1 MKTKAIAM
9 LLTVLC
15 AAAAFAAPLPGRVVL
30 GGKAVAMVADA
41 VYLFPS
47 AKDRVVAVGGTD
59 QGLGVFLGLVD
70 PGFAAKP
77 SLDRAAGAEAYLALR
92 PDLAVFKSAM
102 RKSLGPSL
110 DAAGLRQLYLDLET
124 PEDYLRELKVLGE
137 ALGETARAESLVA
150 YYRGALDRVEA
161 RISSIPRAERPRVL
175 VVQASGGGYEVP
187 PAAWMQS
194 ILVERT
200 GGAPVWK
207 DANPGSGWAKVGPE
221 QIAAWDPEAI
231 FVINYRERAEASA
244 AALRADPALAS
255 LRASRAGKVFAFPQD
270 FYSWDQ
276 PDSRWVLG
284 LSWMAK
290 KLHPALFADVSVA
303 AEAERFFAFAYG
315 IEKARYEAAVRPR
328 LSGGLDE

>member
-1 MKTKAIAM
+1 MKTKAIAFF
-9 LLTVLC
+9 LLVLC

-30 GGKAVAMVADA
+30 GGKAVVMVADA

-77 SLDRAAGAEAYLALR
+77 SLDRAAGAESYVALK

-102 RKSLGPSL
+102 KKSLGPAL
-110 DAAGLRQLYLDLET
+110 DAAGVRQLYLDLET

-137 ALGETARAESLVA
+137 ALGEGARGEALAA
-150 YYRGALDRVEA
+150 YYRAGMDRVA
-161 RISSIPRAERPRVL
+161 STVSAIPRGERPRVL
-175 VVQASGGGYEVP
+175 VLQASGGGWEVP
-187 PAAWMQS
+187 PASWMQS
-194 ILVERT
+194 ILAERA
-200 GGAPVWK
+200 GGEPVWR

-221 QIAAWDPEAI
+221 QIAAWNPDAI
-231 FVINYRERAEASA
+231 FVINYREKAEASA

-255 LRASRAGKVFAFPQD
+255 LRAAKAGRIHAFPQD

-276 PDSRWVLG
+276 PDSRWILG

-290 KLHPALFADVSVA
+290 KLHPSRFADLSVA
-303 AEAERFFAFAYG
+303 AEAERFYAFAYG
-315 IEKARYEAAVRPR
+315 LDKARYEGAVKPR
-328 LSGGLDE
+328 LSGGLDD